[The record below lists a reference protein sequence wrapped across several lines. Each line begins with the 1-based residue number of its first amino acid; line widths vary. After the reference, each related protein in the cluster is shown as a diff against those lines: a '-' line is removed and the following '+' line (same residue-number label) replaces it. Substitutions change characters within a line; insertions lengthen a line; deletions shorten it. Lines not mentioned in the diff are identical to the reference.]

1 MPKTNL
7 LLVIIIIAGAFLR
20 LYNLTAISL
29 WHDEAF
35 SALLIRYPFWEMMQ
49 RIALDV
55 HPPFYYLILRL
66 WDFVFGDS
74 LFSLRL
80 FSAFWGILA
89 VYFVYLFIKTAFKN
103 ERLALVSA
111 ALIAINPFQIQ
122 YATEARMYT
131 LGVFLIVL
139 SSYFLVKSLESKS
152 YRWWIL
158 YGISAALAIHTHYY
172 LIFSV
177 AAQAIFIALVVVKNY
192 KSIPLGNQVSKYTW
206 KPGFQVFT
214 GAVVA
219 YITAFLIFL
228 PWLKIFLRQ
237 LSQVEQNY
245 WIPKMTASSIPNT
258 LWKMLAGSNIEVNNL
273 TLAMVAIIFLL
284 VFYAAVKRQQNNY
297 KWLIVFSFIIP
308 FALAIILS
316 FKRSLYLDRYFVFA
330 GLFYLII
337 FAVFIESIK
346 NRILKSVL
354 IALFIAGS
362 LFLFYE
368 NWRII
373 GRENKPGTEGA
384 SAYILKQ
391 NLPQDKLY
399 IASSF
404 VYFTYKYYAY
414 QNYFYGAGYPA
425 DFSPGTLK
433 TEDNIIEGYRIYPE
447 YLTPLLYTPGVT
459 KISQLPHFS
468 GTALLNNSDLLNDFS
483 RNVKPDDTI
492 WVLWTTGFGGSKPE
506 IPTNWKQI
514 DEAGFEDVFGYRGWI
529 VVTKYKVL

>member
-1 MPKTNL
+1 MKLFLKTNL
-7 LLVIIIIAGAFLR
+7 ALGIIIIIGAALR
-20 LYNLTAISL
+20 LYNLTAVSL

-35 SALLIRYPFWEMMQ
+35 SALLIRYPFSEMMQ

-66 WDFVFGDS
+66 WDFVFGDT

-80 FSAFWGILA
+80 FSAFWGILVIPFA
-89 VYFVYLFIKTAFKN
+89 YLFVKAAFKN
-103 ERLALVSA
+103 ERLALISA

-131 LGVFLIVL
+131 LGTFLIVF
-139 SSYFLVKSLESKS
+139 SSWLLAKALGSKR
-152 YRWWIL
+152 YKWWL
-158 YGISAALAIHTHYY
+158 FYGIAASAAIYTHYY

-177 AAQAIFIALVVVKNY
+177 AAQLIFILYWTISAQGRPAFGGKNY
-192 KSIPLGNQVSKYTW
+192 RLKFSLWLNGKDVK
-206 KPGFQVFT
+206 
-214 GAVVA
+214 GAVFA
-219 YITAFLIFL
+219 YVVAFLIFL
-228 PWLKIFLRQ
+228 PWLKIFLKQ

-284 VFYAAVKRQQNNY
+284 VFYAAVKRRQNNY
-297 KWLIVFSFIIP
+297 EWLIVSSFAVP
-308 FALAIILS
+308 FALAIVFS

-330 GLFYLII
+330 GLFYLMI

-354 IALFIAGS
+354 VALFIAGS

-373 GRENKPGTEGA
+373 GPGNKPGMEGA

-391 NLPQDKLY
+391 NLPQDKVY
-399 IASSF
+399 VASSF
-404 VYFTYKYYAY
+404 IYFTYKYYDQ
-414 QNYFYGAGYPA
+414 QNYLSYTASNFVPA
-425 DFSPGTLK
+425 K
-433 TEDNIIEGYRIYPE
+433 
-447 YLTPLLYTPGVT
+447 PLLYTPGVT

-483 RNVKPDDTI
+483 RDVKPDDTV
-492 WVLWTTGFGGSKPE
+492 WLLWTTGFGGSKPE
-506 IPTNWKQI
+506 IPTNWKQL